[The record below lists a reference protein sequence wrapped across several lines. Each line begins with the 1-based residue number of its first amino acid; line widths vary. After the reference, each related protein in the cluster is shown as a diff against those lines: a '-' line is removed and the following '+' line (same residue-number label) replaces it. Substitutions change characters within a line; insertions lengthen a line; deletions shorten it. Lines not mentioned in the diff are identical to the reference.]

1 MDAGYLDINIHNEM
15 IMVKDEYIKHLEEHI
30 ESLKLKIQNL
40 ESLLNVEHHYWGTDM
55 NNSFPFLGSL
65 VDCLPIMSYI
75 NEFTQTLY
83 LDS

>member
-40 ESLLNVEHHYWGTDM
+40 ESLLNVEHHYWGR
-55 NNSFPFLGSL
+55 
-65 VDCLPIMSYI
+65 Y
-75 NEFTQTLY
+75 E
-83 LDS
+83 